1 MHDHFRKIG
10 ERGARNIRFEDKYAK
25 DILATLRKR
34 LGSGGHFLKK
44 SNVSHDL
51 YEVEEDKALQKVL
64 KDLKQRNKRIEKWF
78 QEELELVKGTETRV
92 LQTLSSAERIVPSP
106 FSQVEEHHFILS
118 WYNGEYTVRKSTT
131 LVYSGRVLP
140 LIFVQDIMHDYF
152 RKIGVRPTSKEDCR
166 VHRRTEEKIRNE
178 IFGTF
183 KSKLGI
189 GGHFLKKS
197 ALSHDLIEIEDDAA
211 MERIDKDLRQRNER
225 IDKWLQ
231 NELDKDE

>member
-1 MHDHFRKIG
+1 M
-10 ERGARNIRFEDKYAK
+10 
-25 DILATLRKR
+25 
-34 LGSGGHFLKK
+34 KK

-118 WYNGEYTVRKSTT
+118 WYNGEYT
-131 LVYSGRVLP
+131 
-140 LIFVQDIMHDYF
+140 DIMHDYF

-231 NELDKDE
+231 NELDKEE